1 MSEPTSRRRTARRSR
16 ALRIVLVATA
26 LYLAIAYLLLPSLW
40 THHEHHPAFEG
51 LPKWSVTADGIPG
64 DPVNV
69 ALIGTEAEVIGA
81 FERAGWRQPAA
92 LGLRSDIG
100 IGASVLLDRPDPTA
114 PVSSLFV
121 FGRKQDLAFE
131 RESGHSA
138 KQRNHVRFWRDEKA
152 GDGERPLWLGAATF
166 DRGVGVSHRTGQ
178 ITHHIAP
185 DIDSERNRV
194 MAALAA
200 AGQLTVEYRVSGV
213 GPTLDGRNGG
223 GDRYFTD
230 GEIDVGVLT
239 PAGHVHEGPPE
250 RLASPPA
257 VAIKDWFWTQARPV
271 LGGVLE
277 SSLSED

>member
-1 MSEPTSRRRTARRSR
+1 V
-16 ALRIVLVATA
+16 LRIVLLVSA
-26 LYLAIAYLLLPSLW
+26 LYLGVAYLLLPALW
-40 THHEHHPAFEG
+40 DHHEHHPAFAG
-51 LPKWSVTADGIPG
+51 LPKWTVTADGIPG
-64 DPVNV
+64 GPINV

-81 FERAGWRQPAA
+81 FERAGWQRPAA

-114 PVSSLFV
+114 PVSSLFL

-131 RESGHSA
+131 REVGDSA
-138 KQRNHVRFWRDEKA
+138 KQRNHVRFWRDDRA
-152 GDGERPLWLGAATF
+152 GDGRRPLWLGAASF
-166 DRGVGVSHRTGQ
+166 DRGVGLSHLTAQ

-185 DIDSERNRV
+185 DIDAERDRV
-194 MAALAA
+194 IADLAA

-239 PAGHVHEGPPE
+239 AEGQVHEGPPE
-250 RLASPPA
+250 LLASPPA
-257 VAIKDWFWTQARPV
+257 VALKDWFWAQARPV
-271 LGGVLE
+271 LGRVLD
-277 SSLSED
+277 SSPPAS